1 MGAEAY
7 GMYRS
12 ISTQAIVIRRE
23 RLGEF
28 HKSLTLLTS
37 DLGLISAA
45 AYGAYKMHSH
55 LRVGSEPFTWSTTVL
70 YHNPVKKSYKVT
82 DLDIRESFPG
92 LQRDLSRMAAAS
104 LWAEVVQK
112 SFGAGETSSMLFRL
126 FLDCLRLLNAP
137 DLVREPYVTIQFLW
151 RFLSLAGYQPE
162 TKTCERCG
170 AAHGDAQSAYY
181 SSLSNAILC
190 PSCRGPLDDMLPA
203 GSLRYLD
210 ASSVLSLDRSVEVR
224 LEPAGLGA
232 LRETL
237 PRMVQSVLEGELASL
252 RWVGAPR

>member
-1 MGAEAY
+1 MGCCRSAARSPAAAICKISWLRWTGRRESTYLLKSLPREAQGQPPSPCHGRRISTTMGAEAQ

-82 DLDIRESFPG
+82 DLDIQESFPG
-92 LQRDLSRMAAAS
+92 LQSDLSRLAAAS

-112 SFGAGETSSMLFRL
+112 SFGAGEMTGVLFKL
-126 FLDCLRLLNAP
+126 FLDCLRLLDAP

-162 TKTCERCG
+162 TRACERCG
-170 AAHGDAQSAYY
+170 AALGDTQPAYY
-181 SSLSNAILC
+181 S
-190 PSCRGPLDDMLPA
+190 P
-203 GSLRYLD
+203 
-210 ASSVLSLDRSVEVR
+210 
-224 LEPAGLGA
+224 
-232 LRETL
+232 
-237 PRMVQSVLEGELASL
+237 
-252 RWVGAPR
+252 

>member
-1 MGAEAY
+1 
-7 GMYRS
+7 MYRS

-37 DLGLISAA
+37 DLGLITAA

-55 LRVGSEPFTWSTTVL
+55 LRVGSEPFTWSRTVL

-82 DLDIRESFPG
+82 DFDIQESFPD
-92 LQRDLSRMAAAS
+92 LQNDLSRIAAAC

-112 SFGAGETSSMLFRL
+112 SFGAGEMTGNLFKL
-126 FLDCLRLLNAP
+126 FLGCLRLLNAP
-137 DLVREPYVTIQFLW
+137 DIVREPYVTIQFLW

-162 TKTCERCG
+162 TRECERCG
-170 AAHGDAQSAYY
+170 AAQGDAQPAYY
-181 SSLSNAILC
+181 SSPSNAILC
-190 PSCRGPLDDMLPA
+190 HSCRGPLDDVLPA

-210 ASSVLSLDRSVEVR
+210 AIALLPLDRSIDVR
-224 LEPAGLGA
+224 LEPAGLRA